1 MARSMTSPAQPAPE
15 TWIAAFNRAADR
27 VRDRLRE
34 TSAGAGRL
42 AETGSTGE
50 GGDRTLVIDAEAED
64 LIFAELDA
72 LHEGGARFT
81 ALSEE
86 RGVVDYGSP
95 DVLLVIDPIDG
106 SMNAK
111 RGMPHH
117 AVSIAV
123 AEGPDV
129 ATTGTMADVVC
140 GLVADL
146 GPDERWTAIR
156 GGGARLDGVPIVAP
170 ATERLTSA
178 GKLELVAIE
187 SAHPAHVMASGDALL
202 EHVHRLRAIGA
213 IAISL
218 CAVAGGRVDGMA
230 SLWRC
235 RAFDAAA
242 GQLVV
247 RESGGVVAFG
257 DLDAPLDAPL
267 DLIAH
272 GPVVAA
278 RSAAG
283 LARMATL
290 PHA

>member
-1 MARSMTSPAQPAPE
+1 MPSSSQPAPE

-27 VRDRLRE
+27 VRDRLDAVATGTERLRE
-34 TSAGAGRL
+34 TG
-42 AETGSTGE
+42 TTGE

-64 LIFAELDA
+64 LVFSELHA
-72 LHEGGARFT
+72 LHDAGARFT
-81 ALSEE
+81 VLSEE
-86 RGVVDYGSP
+86 RGVVDLGSP
-95 DVLLVIDPIDG
+95 DVLVVVDPIDG

-129 ATTGTMADVVC
+129 AHAGTMADVVC

-146 GPDERWTAIR
+146 GPGERWTAIR
-156 GGGARLDGVPIVAP
+156 GVGAWLDGVPIVAP
-170 ATERLTSA
+170 STERLTEG

-187 SAHPAHVMASGDALL
+187 SAHPAHVMASGEALL
-202 EHVHRLRAIGA
+202 EHVHRLRAVGA

-242 GQLVV
+242 GQLIV
-247 RESGGVVAFG
+247 RESGGLVAFG
-257 DLDAPLDAPL
+257 DLDAPLSAPL
-267 DLIAH
+267 DLVGH

-278 RSAAG
+278 RSATG
-283 LARMATL
+283 LARVATL

>member
-1 MARSMTSPAQPAPE
+1 MAEPAQPDPA
-15 TWIAAFNRAADR
+15 TWLEAFGRAADR
-27 VRDRLRE
+27 VRDRLAAVTASEDRLRE
-34 TSAGAGRL
+34 TGD
-42 AETGSTGE
+42 TGE

-64 LIFAELDA
+64 LVFAELDA
-72 LHEGGARFT
+72 LHAAGARFT

-86 RGVVDYGSP
+86 RGTVDFGSP
-95 DVLLVIDPIDG
+95 DVLVVIDPIDG

-117 AVSIAV
+117 AVSIAL
-123 AEGPDV
+123 AAGPGV
-129 ATTGTMADVVC
+129 ATAGTMADVVC

-156 GGGARLDGVPIVAP
+156 GEGAWLDGVRLRGP
-170 ATERLTSA
+170 ATERLN
-178 GKLELVAIE
+178 GDGRLELVAIE
-187 SAHPAHVMASGDALL
+187 SAHPRHVMASGEALL

-257 DLDAPLDAPL
+257 DLDDPLSAPL
-267 DLIAH
+267 DLIGH

-278 RSAAG
+278 RSAEG
-283 LARMATL
+283 LARVATL

>member
-1 MARSMTSPAQPAPE
+1 MSAPSQPAPE

-27 VRDRLRE
+27 VRDRLAEVTGDADRLRE
-34 TSAGAGRL
+34 TG
-42 AETGSTGE
+42 TTGE
-50 GGDRTLVIDAEAED
+50 GGDHTLVIDAEAED

-72 LHEGGARFT
+72 LHEDGARFT

-86 RGVVDYGSP
+86 RGTVDYGSA

-123 AEGPDV
+123 AEGPGV
-129 ATTGTMADVVC
+129 ATRGTMADVVC

-156 GGGARLDGVPIVAP
+156 GQGAWLDGAPIVA
-170 ATERLTSA
+170 AAEERLTA
-178 GKLELVAIE
+178 DGKLELVAIE
-187 SAHPAHVMASGDALL
+187 SAHPAHVIASGDALL
-202 EHVHRLRAIGA
+202 EHVHRLRAVGA

-218 CAVAGGRVDGMA
+218 CAVAGGRCDGMA

-235 RAFDAAA
+235 RAVDAAA

-247 RESGGVVAFG
+247 RESGGHVAFG
-257 DLDAPLDAPL
+257 DLDAPLDSPL

-283 LARMATL
+283 LARVAQL
-290 PHA
+290 PHD

>member
-1 MARSMTSPAQPAPE
+1 MTSPPQPAPDA
-15 TWIAAFNRAADR
+15 WISAFNRAADR
-27 VRDRLRE
+27 VRDRLLE
-34 TSAGAGRL
+34 VTGTADRL
-42 AETGSTGE
+42 EETGTTGE

-64 LIFAELDA
+64 LIFAELDR
-72 LHEGGARFT
+72 LHEDGARFT

-106 SMNAK
+106 STNAK
-111 RGMPHH
+111 RGLSHH

-123 AEGPDV
+123 AEGPGV
-129 ATTGTMADVVC
+129 ATSGTMADVVC

-156 GGGARLDGVPIVAP
+156 GRGAWLDGAPIVAP
-170 ATERLTSA
+170 PTERLTQA

-187 SAHPAHVMASGDALL
+187 SADPRHVIASGAELE

-218 CAVAGGRVDGMA
+218 CAVAAGRVDGMA

-235 RAFDAAA
+235 RAVDAAA
-242 GQLVV
+242 AQLVV
-247 RESGGVVAFG
+247 RESGGHVAFG
-257 DLDAPLDAPL
+257 DLDSRLNNPL
-267 DLIAH
+267 DLEPHA
-272 GPVVAA
+272 PVVAA
-278 RSAAG
+278 RSEAG
-283 LARMATL
+283 LARVATL
-290 PHA
+290 PHG

>member
-1 MARSMTSPAQPAPE
+1 MTPSSLPDPE
-15 TWIAAFNRAADR
+15 TWLTAFNRAADE
-27 VRDRLRE
+27 VRDRL
-34 TSAGAGRL
+34 AAVKPGADRL
-42 AETGSTGE
+42 EETGTTGE
-50 GGDRTLVIDAEAED
+50 GGDRTLVMDRDAED
-64 LIFAELDA
+64 VIFAELER
-72 LHEGGARFT
+72 LHDGGARFT

-86 RGVVDYGSP
+86 RGTVDFGSA
-95 DVLLVIDPIDG
+95 DVLVVIDPIDG

-123 AEGPDV
+123 AVGPDV

-146 GPDERWTAIR
+146 GPDERWTAIKGR
-156 GGGARLDGVPIVAP
+156 GARLDGVPLKGP
-170 ATERLTSA
+170 AQERLNGD

-187 SAHPAHVMASGDALL
+187 SANPIHVIASGDALV
-202 EHVHRLRAIGA
+202 EHVHRIRAIGA

-235 RAFDAAA
+235 RAVDAAA

-247 RESGGVVAFG
+247 TESGGQVAFG
-257 DLDAPLDAPL
+257 DLADPLNNPL
-267 DLIAH
+267 DLEPH
-272 GPVVAA
+272 TPVVAA

-283 LARMATL
+283 LARVAQL
-290 PHA
+290 PHS